1 MVDAVRTILM
11 YGLVPL
17 WILAGLGDW
26 WCHRRTAIERNAG
39 LRESAMHSAMMI
51 EVGIPVLMA
60 LFLEINAMVFAAM
73 LAGAAVHAITAW
85 IDVAYATDHRTIRPI
100 EQHMHS
106 LLEVLPLA
114 AVALI
119 ASVHWEQFLALFG
132 AGPATPDYSLA
143 LKAVPL
149 PAAEIA
155 GLLVAIL
162 VLVVAP
168 YAEELVR
175 CARYARLARDPR
187 VQRS

>member
-1 MVDAVRTILM
+1 MVDAVRTILI

-73 LAGAAVHAITAW
+73 LAGAAVHAVTAW
-85 IDVAYATDHRTIRPI
+85 IDVAYATNHRTIRPI